1 MNKDLLALAQRRPGA
16 TNTRECPP
24 VKITNVRVL
33 QLEGRPRSGL
43 ALYEIAR
50 GGRAAGES
58 TPHRWTFTQIE
69 TDEGLIGLTHG
80 GSADVK
86 AAGRL
91 LIGED
96 PTRIEYLWEK
106 LYWALRPNVRPVAL
120 LDLALWDLLGKIEN
134 KPVYKLLGGPM
145 RERIPAYAAMLGFS
159 VEPQRAAGAS
169 VEYVEQGFQAL
180 KWYLPA
186 SALDG
191 REGMERNVAL
201 IRAVREAV
209 GPDVGIMVDCI
220 LSGSRHNSILYAI
233 DLARRLEP
241 YNPTWLEEPL
251 PVDDLDS
258 HVKLAR
264 STRVP
269 LAFGEHHYTRWA
281 IKQIL
286 DSGAA
291 TVIQPDPNAAG
302 GITEMRRIAALAST
316 YGVILVPHAN
326 ESSRNAVHLLF
337 SQPERVCPLMEW
349 GVRINHDVQYFW
361 KDFYGPQNGYF
372 GLPSGPG
379 FGHELDPAKIIRR
392 VEI

>member
-1 MNKDLLALAQRRPGA
+1 M
-16 TNTRECPP
+16 
-24 VKITNVRVL
+24 KITNVRVL

-50 GGRAAGES
+50 GGRAAGEA
-58 TPHRWTFTQIE
+58 TPHRWTFTEIE
-69 TDEGLIGLTHG
+69 TDEGLVGLTHG

-106 LYWALRPNVRPVAL
+106 LYGTLRPNVRPVAL

-134 KPVYKLLGGPM
+134 KPVYKLLGGPT

-159 VEPQRAAGAS
+159 TEPEAAARAS
-169 VEYVEQGFQAL
+169 VEYIQKGFSAV
-180 KWYLPA
+180 KWYLPCN
-186 SALDG
+186 ALDG
-191 REGMERNVAL
+191 KAGIERNVAL

-209 GPDVGIMVDCI
+209 GPDVWIMVDWL
-220 LSGSRHNSILYAI
+220 LSNPRANSVLYAI
-233 DLARRLEP
+233 ELARRLEP
-241 YNPTWLEEPL
+241 FNPTWIEEPL
-251 PVDDLDS
+251 PFDDLDS

-264 STRVP
+264 STRIP
-269 LAFGEHHYTRWA
+269 LAFGEHFYTRWQ

-326 ESSRNAVHLLF
+326 ESSRNALHLLF
-337 SQPERVCPLMEW
+337 AQPSSTCPLAEW

-361 KDFYGPQNGYF
+361 KDFYGPKDGYF
-372 GLPSGPG
+372 ELPNGPG
-379 FGHELDPAKIIRR
+379 FGYELDPEKIVSQ
-392 VEI
+392 VEL